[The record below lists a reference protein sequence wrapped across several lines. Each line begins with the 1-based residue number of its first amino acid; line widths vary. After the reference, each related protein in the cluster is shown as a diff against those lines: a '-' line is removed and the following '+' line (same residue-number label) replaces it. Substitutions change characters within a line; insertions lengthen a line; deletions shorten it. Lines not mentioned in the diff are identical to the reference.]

1 VEPVLGAARTGEL
14 VHTIQEL
21 PQTPDLDALTRL
33 LRTGDQES

>member
-14 VHTIQEL
+14 VHAIQEL
-21 PQTPDLDALTRL
+21 PQIPDLDTLTRL